1 MKKWI
6 TIIPGLVFLSIAL
19 NQILEP
25 HSLVI
30 GGATGVGIIL
40 KKLFNIPLSITNLM
54 INIPLLIAA
63 IKIKG
68 FSFVKNTL
76 IATLLLSAILEI
88 TAFIPPVKTDLI
100 LAAVFGGILSG
111 MGIGLIFKGNATT
124 GGSDL
129 LASII
134 HQFYPYIKTSRIMF
148 VIDMII
154 VLTGMFALGVTP
166 SLYALISIYIMSKII
181 NIVLEGLDFAKAVFI
196 TSPNC
201 AAIGLTLTTEL
212 KRGATYIDCK
222 GVYSKENKGMLLIV
236 VSARE
241 IGKLKE
247 IVYHLDKSAFV
258 IVNDVREIQGNF
270 RKWTGR

>member
-1 MKKWI
+1 MKKWTTI
-6 TIIPGLVFLSIAL
+6 TLGILFMSLSL

-30 GGATGVGIIL
+30 GGATGVGVIF
-40 KKLFNIPLSITNLM
+40 KKLFNIPLSITNLI
-54 INIPLLIAA
+54 INIPLLVAA

-68 FSFVKNTL
+68 FSFVKDTL
-76 IATLLLSAILEI
+76 AATILLSIILEI
-88 TAFIPPVKTDLI
+88 TSFIPPIETDLI
-100 LAAVFGGILSG
+100 LASVFGGLLGGI
-111 MGIGLIFKGNATT
+111 GIGLIFKGNATT

-134 HQFYPYIKTSRIMF
+134 HQFYPHITTARIML

-154 VLTGMFALGVTP
+154 VVAGIFALGITP
-166 SLYALISIYIMSKII
+166 ALYALIAIYIMSRII
-181 NIVLEGLDFAKAVFI
+181 DIVLEGFDFAKAVFI

-212 KRGATYIDCK
+212 TRGATYIDCK

-247 IVYHLDKSAFV
+247 IVYNLDENAFV

-270 RKWTGR
+270 RK